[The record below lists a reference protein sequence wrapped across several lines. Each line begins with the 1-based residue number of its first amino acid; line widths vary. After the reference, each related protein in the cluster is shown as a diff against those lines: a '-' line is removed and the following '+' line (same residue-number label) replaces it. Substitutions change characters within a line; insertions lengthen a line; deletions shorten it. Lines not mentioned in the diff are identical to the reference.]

1 MKHLS
6 RLAVAVV
13 LGLLVAACSGEE
25 AQITTTTL
33 DAASLTT
40 TTTSAGGPGGT
51 SPDATDSQDVTTTT
65 SPQIES
71 WQIITRTSGDEGET
85 LYILVDPGEYTD
97 VSIENFL
104 GDLLEEETAVHGV
117 EIFDDRAALEAA
129 LKPQEERTDEEN
141 QLIEQHHLVSL
152 VEGRQ
157 VEFRG
162 PLSEYPAFVIGS

>member
-71 WQIITRTSGDEGET
+71 WEIITRTSR
-85 LYILVDPGEYTD
+85 
-97 VSIENFL
+97 S
-104 GDLLEEETAVHGV
+104 EERRVGKECRY
-117 EIFDDRAALEAA
+117 RAA
-129 LKPQEERTDEEN
+129 P
-141 QLIEQHHLVSL
+141 HHRKKKNVK
-152 VEGRQ
+152 EK
-157 VEFRG
+157 E
-162 PLSEYPAFVIGS
+162 